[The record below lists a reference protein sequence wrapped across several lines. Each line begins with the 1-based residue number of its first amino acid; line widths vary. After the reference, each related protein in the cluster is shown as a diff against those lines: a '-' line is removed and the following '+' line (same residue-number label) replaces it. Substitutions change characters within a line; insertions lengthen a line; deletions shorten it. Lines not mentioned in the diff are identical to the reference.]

1 MFAEEEKTATGKKYP
16 PEKEKVPSEK
26 RAEKKEISRFEFS
39 PEIFFLYQY
48 FLAARGN
55 KEEYNCQLLC
65 SIRTYS
71 GPVSELW
78 AGSTQIGW
86 ENRFTSLTIEEK
98 AMDACLCTL
107 ERAHGKIFDFTV
119 KGISQKNIFAP
130 VFPGEFRTW
139 KEAFVYREFILL
151 ESVSWLPLPA

>member
-1 MFAEEEKTATGKKYP
+1 MSHERSCSLTGGQLSVFCLNNRDISLFFGANWMFAEEEKTATGKKYP

-71 GPVSELW
+71 GPVSEL
-78 AGSTQIGW
+78 
-86 ENRFTSLTIEEK
+86 
-98 AMDACLCTL
+98 
-107 ERAHGKIFDFTV
+107 
-119 KGISQKNIFAP
+119 
-130 VFPGEFRTW
+130 
-139 KEAFVYREFILL
+139 
-151 ESVSWLPLPA
+151 

>member
-1 MFAEEEKTATGKKYP
+1 M
-16 PEKEKVPSEK
+16 VWQ
-26 RAEKKEISRFEFS
+26 I
-39 PEIFFLYQY
+39 
-48 FLAARGN
+48 
-55 KEEYNCQLLC
+55 
-65 SIRTYS
+65 
-71 GPVSELW
+71 GPVYDMVW
-78 AGSTQIGW
+78 FW
-86 ENRFTSLTIEEK
+86 

-151 ESVSWLPLPA
+151 ESVS